1 MPGGALVQP
10 GPAGGPVRPEVQR
23 ALDDE
28 EPVPA
33 RPTLRA
39 GRGAGPLADECPVC
53 GSPLR
58 VHDRAWD
65 ALRTSRE
72 PLRTV
77 EGVLCAGNYCGPS
90 CYEEAWRE
98 HSADVAE
105 LLRARRTGDT

>member
-1 MPGGALVQP
+1 M
-10 GPAGGPVRPEVQR
+10 QR

-33 RPTLRA
+33 RPSLRA

-53 GSPLR
+53 GSRLVLSASHAR
-58 VHDRAWD
+58 SCTR
-65 ALRTSRE
+65 RGE
-72 PLRTV
+72 PLRTI
-77 EGVLCAGNYCGPS
+77 EGVLCAGNYCGPA